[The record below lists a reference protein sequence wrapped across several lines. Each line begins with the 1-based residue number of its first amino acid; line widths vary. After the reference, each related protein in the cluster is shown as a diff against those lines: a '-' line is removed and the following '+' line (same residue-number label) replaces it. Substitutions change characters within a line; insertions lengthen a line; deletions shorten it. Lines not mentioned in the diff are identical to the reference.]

1 MRSFVSEI
9 TIWHGYL
16 VAPERG
22 RRYTAAAP
30 ITLPSQARDMKPAD
44 KHRRNQQDESD

>member
-22 RRYTAAAP
+22 RRYTADDCVNH
-30 ITLPSQARDMKPAD
+30 SSVAD
-44 KHRRNQQDESD
+44 A

>member
-16 VAPERG
+16 VALERG
-22 RRYTAAAP
+22 RRYTAADCTNHA
-30 ITLPSQARDMKPAD
+30 SVAD
-44 KHRRNQQDESD
+44 A

>member
-22 RRYTAAAP
+22 RRYTAAVP
-30 ITLPSQARDMKPAD
+30 ITLPSQARDMSQQINAD
-44 KHRRNQQDESD
+44 EINKDESD